1 MNDPR
6 ITPSRW
12 YYVLSAVIF
21 VGGWVLFI
29 VFLFKSLTGMEANLQ
44 QVVAPGETEITLRS
58 PGNYTISYEY
68 HSVVGGKIY
77 STDENISGLECV
89 LVSKAK
95 GSRITLSPSRMNSTY
110 EFGGRSGR
118 SIFDFTIDQPG
129 GYTLTS
135 AYPQDQVGPEVV
147 LAVGKDST
155 AGLFLTIG
163 GGLALVFG
171 SMGIALAVTLITLIK
186 RSNKKKRL
194 ASEAG

>member
-1 MNDPR
+1 
-6 ITPSRW
+6 
-12 YYVLSAVIF
+12 
-21 VGGWVLFI
+21 VLFI

-44 QVVAPGETEITLRS
+44 QVVAPGETDLTLHA
-58 PGNYTISYEY
+58 PGTYTISYEY
-68 HSVVGGKIY
+68 HSVVGGKVY

-129 GYTLTS
+129 VYALTS

-147 LAVGKDST
+147 LAVGQDST
-155 AGLFLTIG
+155 AGLFLTVG

-186 RSNKKKRL
+186 RSNNKKRL
-194 ASEAG
+194 ASQAG